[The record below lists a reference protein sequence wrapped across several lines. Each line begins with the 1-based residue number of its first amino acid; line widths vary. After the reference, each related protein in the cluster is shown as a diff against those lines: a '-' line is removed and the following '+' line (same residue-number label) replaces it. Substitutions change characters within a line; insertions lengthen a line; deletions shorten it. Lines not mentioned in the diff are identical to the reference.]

1 MRTRVGRVAQALRRL
16 ATDPRIP
23 APVRWL
29 LLLGLLP
36 IPGPVDEV
44 ALALAAILLL
54 CYRRRV
60 RMILADDGSRVPSGP
75 VEPVPCRGNRG

>member
-1 MRTRVGRVAQALRRL
+1 MRARVSRVAQVLRRL

-29 LLLGLLP
+29 LVVGLLP
-36 IPGPVDEV
+36 IPGPVDEA
-44 ALALAAILLL
+44 ALVLAAILLL

-60 RMILADDGSRVPSGP
+60 RLILAESG
-75 VEPVPCRGNRG
+75 V

>member
-1 MRTRVGRVAQALRRL
+1 MRARVRRVAQVLRRL

-23 APVRWL
+23 GPVRWML
-29 LLLGLLP
+29 MVGLLP

-60 RMILADDGSRVPSGP
+60 RLILADSGS
-75 VEPVPCRGNRG
+75 

>member
-1 MRTRVGRVAQALRRL
+1 MRNRLGRVTRVLRVL
-16 ATDPRIP
+16 ATDPRLP

-29 LLLGLLP
+29 LLVGLLP

-54 CYRRRV
+54 CYRNRV
-60 RMILADDGSRVPSGP
+60 RMILADGGPRVPPGP
-75 VEPVPCRGNRG
+75 GETRPAL

>member
-1 MRTRVGRVAQALRRL
+1 MIARVRRITRVLRQL

-29 LLLGLLP
+29 LLVGLLP
-36 IPGPVDEV
+36 IPGPIDEV

-54 CYRRRV
+54 FYRRRV
-60 RMILADDGSRVPSGP
+60 RLILADDRSERD
-75 VEPVPCRGNRG
+75 